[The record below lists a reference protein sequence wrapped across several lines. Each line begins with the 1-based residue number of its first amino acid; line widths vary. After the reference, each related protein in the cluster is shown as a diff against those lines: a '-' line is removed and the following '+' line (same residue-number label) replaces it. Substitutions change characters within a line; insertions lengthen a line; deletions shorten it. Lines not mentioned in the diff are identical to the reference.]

1 MLNLFNKKYLSY
13 LLLIFPPALVSGPFL
28 PDLILT
34 IASIFFVIFLI
45 INKKINFLNT
55 DFSKIFLVFYA
66 FILLSSIFSDE
77 VLFSLKNTFFYIRFL
92 IFSYL
97 LRFLIIYEKNFFK
110 LFIQSLMITLAI
122 ISIDAII
129 EYFRGSHWLFDKSFY
144 PEFEGS
150 YRISG
155 LFDEE
160 FILGGF
166 VLSFFPIVLFLQF
179 KFIKKNNF
187 LKYSFLITSILL
199 FIITIIISGE
209 RATLAKLILFL
220 IIASI
225 FTSII
230 KTFKRKIIFFILFA
244 LILFI
249 SIFSQP
255 KLTQRIVFHTLNLV
269 LDTKND
275 EKIGVDLSLKEYFE
289 KNDFK
294 NMNVKYFSKA
304 HHDHAIV
311 SFRMFN
317 DKKIMGHG
325 VKMFR
330 FKCEEKKYY
339 LNKRSCSTHA
349 HGIVLSF
356 LAETGLIGLSFL
368 LIMYFFLL
376 RNIFKESI
384 NSEKI
389 ILISIFV
396 YLFPLL
402 PMGYFFNNFFSLIL
416 YTLIG
421 IYLGSKKIREKI

>member
-34 IASIFFVIFLI
+34 ISSIFFVIYLI
-45 INKKINFLNT
+45 INKNINFLNT
-55 DFSKIFLVFYA
+55 DFTKIFFIFYI
-66 FILLSSIFSDE
+66 FIIISSIFSDE

-97 LRFLIIYEKNFFK
+97 LRFLIIYEKNFLR
-110 LFIQSLMITLAI
+110 LFIQSLIITLTI

-129 EYFRGSHWLFDKSFY
+129 EYLRGSHWLFDKSSY
-144 PEFEGS
+144 HEFVGA

-160 FILGGF
+160 YILGGF
-166 VLSFFPIVLFLQF
+166 ILSFFPIVLFLQF
-179 KFIKKNNF
+179 KLINQNVF
-187 LKYSFLITSILL
+187 LKYSFLIISILL
-199 FIITIIISGE
+199 FIITILISGE
-209 RATLAKLILFL
+209 RATLAKLIIFL
-220 IIASI
+220 TLVSI

-230 KTFKRKIIFFILFA
+230 KTFKRKVIFFILLA
-244 LILFI
+244 LTLFV

-269 LDTKND
+269 LDTKSD
-275 EKIGVDLSLKEYFE
+275 ERIGIDLSLKEYFE
-289 KNDFK
+289 KYDFK
-294 NMNVKYFSKA
+294 NLNIKYFSKA

-317 DKKIMGHG
+317 DQKIMGHG

-339 LNKRSCSTHA
+339 LNKRSCSTHS

-356 LAETGLIGLSFL
+356 LSETGLIGLTFL

-376 RNIFKESI
+376 KNIFIASI
-384 NSEKI
+384 NTEKI

-396 YLFPLL
+396 YLFPML

>member
-1 MLNLFNKKYLSY
+1 MRIFSNIKIIYILILF
-13 LLLIFPPALVSGPFL
+13 FPVALVTGPFL

-34 IASIFFVIFLI
+34 ISSIFFVIFLI
-45 INKKINFLNT
+45 INKNINFLNT
-55 DFSKIFLVFYA
+55 DFTKIFLVFYV

-77 VLFSLKNTFFYIRFL
+77 ILFSLKNTLFYIRFL

-97 LRFLIIYEKNFFK
+97 LRFLIIYEKNFLK
-110 LFIQSLMITLAI
+110 LLIQSLIITLII

-129 EYFRGSHWLFDKSFY
+129 EYLRQSHWLFDKSLY
-144 PEFEGS
+144 QEFIGS
-150 YRISG
+150 NRISG

-166 VLSFFPIVLFLQF
+166 VLSLFPIALFLQF

-199 FIITIIISGE
+199 FIFAILISGE

-220 IIASI
+220 TLVSL

-230 KTFKRKIIFFILFA
+230 KTFKRKIIFLTLFV

-255 KLTQRIVFHTLNLV
+255 KLTERIVFHTMNLV
-269 LDTKND
+269 LDTKNN
-275 EKIGVDLSLKEYFE
+275 ERIGIDLSLKEYFE
-289 KNDFK
+289 KYDFK
-294 NMNVKYFSKA
+294 NMNVKYFSKD

-311 SFRMFN
+311 SLRMFN

-339 LNKRSCSTHA
+339 LNERSCSTHS

-356 LAETGLIGLSFL
+356 LAEIGLIGLIFL
-368 LIMYFFLL
+368 LIIYFFLL
-376 RNIFKESI
+376 KNIFKARA

>member
-34 IASIFFVIFLI
+34 TSSIFFIIFLI
-45 INKKINFLNT
+45 INKNVNFLNT
-55 DFSKIFLVFYA
+55 DFTKIFFIFYVF
-66 FILLSSIFSDE
+66 IILSSIFSDE

-97 LRFLIIYEKNFFK
+97 LRFLIIYEKDFLK
-110 LFIQSLMITLAI
+110 LFIQSIMITLTI

-129 EYFRGSHWLFDKSFY
+129 EYLRGNHWLFDKSLY
-144 PEFEGS
+144 HEFTGG

-179 KFIKKNNF
+179 KFINRNIF
-187 LKYSFLITSILL
+187 LKYFFLITSILL
-199 FIITIIISGE
+199 FIITILISGE
-209 RATLAKLILFL
+209 RATLAKLIIFL
-220 IIASI
+220 TLASI

-230 KTFKRKIIFFILFA
+230 KTFRRKIIFFILLA
-244 LILFI
+244 LTLFV

-269 LDTKND
+269 LDTKSD
-275 EKIGVDLSLKEYFE
+275 ERIGVDLSLKEYFE
-289 KNDFK
+289 KYDFK

-304 HHDHAIV
+304 HHDHALV

-339 LNKRSCSTHA
+339 LNERSCSTHS

-356 LAETGLIGLSFL
+356 LSETGLIGLSFL
-368 LIMYFFLL
+368 LIIYFFLL
-376 RNIFKESI
+376 KNIFKTSI
-384 NSEKI
+384 NTENI

-396 YLFPLL
+396 YLFPML